1 MVESMTLFLRSIH
14 LTGSEKVRKSVVV
27 APSCGPRVLLEQDP
41 AHKLYATG
49 HHNIVNVPGTDE
61 WVIAYRRFT
70 YNPPISRV
78 AGDADSVAQYVKR
91 E

>member
-1 MVESMTLFLRSIH
+1 MMLFLRSIH

>member
-1 MVESMTLFLRSIH
+1 M
-14 LTGSEKVRKSVVV
+14 VV
-27 APSCGPRVLLEQDP
+27 APSCEPRVLLEQDP

-91 E
+91 ERTIHYSCVFCDSKCVLHM